1 MAKKKKR
8 TKKKKIILIESNCPH
23 CNFKWLR
30 KIDLKRI
37 QCPNCKKV
45 IEEYDC
51 KKKED
56 AYPIPEEKYEI
67 FRDRLVELSGEKEKE
82 RNLVLFQLGI
92 ATGYRLGDII
102 NLTIGNILDSLEEGE
117 FCIQENKKYK
127 LWLYREKEKNKKRLE
142 GKKVKSETAPEPRV
156 IEIEDN
162 LHEILANYCQ
172 GKRRSEYAFISSTN
186 PPEHIQVSSFSKVI
200 KKVGE
205 DKQLNLKNIS
215 GHSLR
220 KTYAMR
226 AYKECDGDLEAV
238 RQMLGHGSVTT
249 TQRYLRLDKM
259 LRKKVAIATQK
270 KL

>member
-8 TKKKKIILIESNCPH
+8 IKKTLLIENC
-23 CNFKWLR
+23 CLYCKFKW
-30 KIDLKRI
+30 KIKADLKRI
-37 QCPNCKKV
+37 QCPNCKKI
-45 IEEYDC
+45 IEQYDC
-51 KKKED
+51 KKKEA

-92 ATGYRLGDII
+92 ATGYRLGDIV
-102 NLTIGNILDSLEEGE
+102 NLTIGNILDALEEGE

-142 GKKVKSETAPEPRV
+142 GKRVTSEAQPEPRV
-156 IEIEDN
+156 IEIENN
-162 LHEILANYCQ
+162 LHDILINYCE

-186 PPEHIQVSSFSKVI
+186 PPEHIQASSFSKVI
-200 KKVGE
+200 KKVSE
-205 DKQLNLKNIS
+205 DKQLKLKNIS

-220 KTYAMR
+220 KTYATR
-226 AYKECDGDLEAV
+226 LYIDYGDIEFV
-238 RQMLGHGSVTT
+238 RQMLGHESVTT
-249 TQRYLRLDKM
+249 TQRYLRLDKIM
-259 LRKKVAIATQK
+259 RKKAAVSTQR